1 MYLYYNVF
9 DSEKASK
16 FVHHRSKNWSMNLRY
31 SFSGWYNQSDRIYTN
46 FKRTEKSKKK
56 KKQRSKYIICIF
68 FKYQSPILDILYTF
82 ACLFVYI

>member
-16 FVHHRSKNWSMNLRY
+16 FVYTSSIQSKNWSMNLRY
-31 SFSGWYNQSDRIYTN
+31 SFPGWYNQSDRIYAN

-56 KKQRSKYIICIF
+56 KTTFKIHYMYIF
-68 FKYQSPILDILYTF
+68 
-82 ACLFVYI
+82 